1 MDQSF
6 ILSPVIGEALVAAAR
21 ALQNDLS
28 KNYRAGDEARRI
40 PEANIDMLRQADL
53 LRVMVPKRLGGHG
66 ASMATQIAVSAALAK
81 GCPSTSWVQTLLNV
95 TTWGMSFLPGE
106 GQKEV
111 FFSGE
116 QPLACGVLSMGGTA
130 SPAEGGF
137 LINGKWPYASGCFYA
152 NWAAGGV
159 AILDQDGTL
168 AGVGTACM
176 RMSDLTIEDTWK
188 VVGMRGT
195 GSNTLVAENVFVP
208 AGRMGKGATP
218 GAEIAEQ
225 LNGAESADRWP
236 VASALA
242 LVLCGPILGMAQ
254 AALDITAA
262 SAGSKAIAYTT
273 FPRWVDSHV
282 AMRNIGKAAMD
293 IEAARLLIM
302 NAAAAVDELEAG
314 HTLDALG
321 RARLRGACG
330 HAMELLRGAVD
341 LLMST
346 AGASAFAEASP
357 LQRFWRDLNTGSRHA
372 FLGSDLSYEQFARTL
387 LGEADIM
394 IIV

>member
-6 ILSPVIGEALVAAAR
+6 ISSPAVGESLVAAAR

-28 KNYRAGDEARRI
+28 KNCRAGEEARRI
-40 PEANIDMLRQADL
+40 PEANVDMLRQADL

-81 GCPSTSWVQTLLNV
+81 GCPATAWVQTLLNV
-95 TTWGMSFLPGE
+95 TTWGMSFLPE
-106 GQKEV
+106 DGQREV
-111 FFSGE
+111 FFNGE

-130 SPAEGGF
+130 SPVEGGY
-137 LINGKWPYASGCFYA
+137 LINGKWPYASGCFHA

-159 AILDQDGTL
+159 AILDKDGAL
-168 AGVGTACM
+168 YDVGTACM
-176 RMSDLTIEDTWK
+176 HMSDLTIEDTWK

-208 AGRMGKGATP
+208 TCRIGPGATP
-218 GAEIAEQ
+218 GAEMAEQ
-225 LNGAESADRWP
+225 LHGTESADRWP

-242 LVLCGPILGMAQ
+242 LVLCGPILGTAE
-254 AALDITAA
+254 AALEATAA
-262 SAGSKAIAYTT
+262 SANSKAIAYTT

-302 NAAAAVDELEAG
+302 SAATAVDALEAG
-314 HTLDALG
+314 QTLDALG

-330 HAMELLRGAVD
+330 HAMELLRSAVD

-357 LQRFWRDLNTGSRHA
+357 LQRYWRDLNTGSRHA
-372 FLGSDLSYEQFARTL
+372 FLGSDLSYEQLGRTM
-387 LGEADIM
+387 LGESDIM